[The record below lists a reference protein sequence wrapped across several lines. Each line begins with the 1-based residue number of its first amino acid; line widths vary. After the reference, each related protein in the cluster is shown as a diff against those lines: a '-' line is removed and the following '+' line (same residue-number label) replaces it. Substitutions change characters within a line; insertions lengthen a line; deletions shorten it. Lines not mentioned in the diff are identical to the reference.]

1 MKNSIYAVAEELE
14 AEIIKIFFENTKK
27 LNSLDDIFNYLDK
40 FIIYLKKNEDM
51 YRLLLASNEP
61 QVFLKKLKYSILDK
75 LYNSIHN
82 NSNLKNSNS
91 LKFEIVFFT
100 DGIVS
105 QVLNY
110 FTSKSDYSLDEI
122 FKNTKNIFIIL
133 FLK

>member
-82 NSNLKNSNS
+82 NSNFKNSNS

>member
-14 AEIIKIFFENTKK
+14 AEIIKVFFEYTKK
-27 LNSLDDIFNYLDK
+27 LNSLDDFFYYLDEI
-40 FIIYLKKNEDM
+40 IIYLKKNEDM

-61 QVFLKKLKYSILDK
+61 QVFLKKLTYSILDK

-82 NSNLKNSNS
+82 NSNFKNSNS
-91 LKFEIVFFT
+91 LKFEIAFFT

-133 FLK
+133 A